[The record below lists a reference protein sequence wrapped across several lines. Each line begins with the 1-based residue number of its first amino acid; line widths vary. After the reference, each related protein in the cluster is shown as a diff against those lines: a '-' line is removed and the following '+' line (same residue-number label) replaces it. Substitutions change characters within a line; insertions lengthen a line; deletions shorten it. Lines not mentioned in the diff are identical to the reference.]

1 MSGFSDFLD
10 KILNSTTGRV
20 MLATNPVTLP
30 YAMAQGAKNLFSGP
44 EVIQG
49 HAMPVPGY
57 EPRPQPKTNFGNPF
71 GLDEGGS
78 STDDILRQLQ
88 ALSDPSRYMMN
99 QQDLM
104 RQAQAQASSQY
115 DPQIAAIRAAMSGA
129 QTRGTRN
136 RDQVIGM
143 FNGLSDNLQQDI
155 PVVNQQYADA
165 KNQTGGEYQQLKDS
179 INQQYDQ
186 SQKQQEDL
194 YKRLNIQAAATDVI
208 PQQQT
213 DRDFFV
219 NQAGAKNQTA
229 QNALTTEQQGA
240 VDFTRRGSQNARTE
254 GTQRGADIMNNLADL
269 LNQYQAQVGAQ
280 EAAKSQAVSA
290 IMGQLQSSS
299 QKNAL
304 DMAQRDFQN
313 YIAAANLGRGLQQD
327 QLSQLKMQQALY
339 PSSVKSLSDISG
351 RALGMGLDDSAASDL
366 SGVFGQALSDP
377 RLLSG
382 LDENTG
388 QQLSPEAKAQLV
400 LEQGRQRGLSQGEL
414 NALMSMALEYF
425 GRR

>member
-1 MSGFSDFLD
+1 MSFDDFLR
-10 KILNSTTGRV
+10 N
-20 MLATNPVTLP
+20 MLGLGSKA
-30 YAMAQGAKNLFSGP
+30 AQLFSNPGRALNEGYAHVFAGP
-44 EVIQG
+44 QEISG

-57 EPRPQPKTNFGNPF
+57 EPQPQTPTNFGNPF
-71 GLDEGGS
+71 GLGQES
-78 STDDILRQLQ
+78 STTDDILKQLQ

-99 QQDLM
+99 QGDLM
-104 RQAQAQASSQY
+104 RQAQAQASAQY
-115 DPQIAAIRAAMSGA
+115 DPQIAAIKAAMAGA

-143 FNGLSDNLQQDI
+143 FNGLSDNIRGDV
-155 PVVNQQYADA
+155 PVVTQQYDQA
-165 KNQTGGEYQQLKDS
+165 KQTTGNEYQQLKDS

-186 SQKQQEDL
+186 SQKQQEDI
-194 YKRLNIQAAATDVI
+194 YKRLGIQAAASDVV

-213 DRDFFV
+213 DRNFFV
-219 NQAGAKNQTA
+219 GQAGSKNQTA

-240 VDFTRRGSQNARTE
+240 IDYVNSGSRNARVE

-280 EAAKSQAVSA
+280 EAAKAQAVSA
-290 IMGQLQSSS
+290 IMGQLQTAG

-313 YIAAANLGRGLQQD
+313 YIAAANLGRGLQSD
-327 QLSQLKMQQALY
+327 QLNQLKMQQSLY
-339 PSSVKSLSDISG
+339 PNAVKSLSDISG
-351 RALGMGLDDSAASDL
+351 RALGMGLNDSEASNL
-366 SGVFGQALSDP
+366 SSIFGQALSNPQLLAGIDP
-377 RLLSG
+377 NS
-382 LDENTG
+382 G

-400 LEQGRQRGLSQGEL
+400 IEQGRQQGLSQAEL

>member
-1 MSGFSDFLD
+1 MSFDDFL
-10 KILNSTTGRV
+10 NSMIRSGTKA
-20 MLATNPVTLP
+20 LQLFQNPVGA
-30 YAMAQGAKNLFSGP
+30 AMVGAHNLFSGP
-44 EVIQG
+44 EVISG

-57 EPRPQPKTNFGNPF
+57 EPPPEPKTNFGNPF
-71 GLDEGGS
+71 GFDEGN
-78 STDDILRQLQ
+78 STDDILKQLQ

-99 QQDLM
+99 QQDLT
-104 RQAQAQASSQY
+104 RQAQAQAAAQY

-129 QTRGTRN
+129 QARGTRN

-143 FNGLSDNLQQDI
+143 FNGLSDNLQGDI
-155 PVVNQQYADA
+155 PAVNQQYAGA
-165 KNQTGGEYQQLKDS
+165 KTQTGNEYQQLKDS

-194 YKRLNIQAAATDVI
+194 YKRLNIQAAATDVV

-240 VDFTRRGSQNARTE
+240 VDYTRRGSQNARVE

-269 LNQYQAQVGAQ
+269 LNQYQAQIGAQ
-280 EAAKSQAVSA
+280 EAAKAQAVSA
-290 IMGQLQSSS
+290 IMGQLQTSS

-313 YIAAANLGRGLQQD
+313 YIAAANLGRGLQSD
-327 QLSQLKMQQALY
+327 QLNQLKMQQSLY
-339 PSSVKSLSDISG
+339 PTSVKSLSDISG
-351 RALGMGLDDSAASDL
+351 RALGMGLDDSAAGNL
-366 SGVFGQALSDP
+366 SSVFGQALSDP